1 MWHTVSSRAVVEKTA
16 LFGCLLNPAFIITV
30 AVKDD
35 VLVILDGLL
44 NHLVES
50 SLKIR
55 CTFQSVGVDL
65 ESLSNCTVQHNV
77 CTGNTVGGAE
87 HTELKLIA
95 GKSKGRGSVTVGRI
109 TVELRKHI
117 NPELHLGLFSTL
129 IRRIGL
135 DSLKH
140 SVQFV
145 TQEDRHNGRRCFV
158 CAETMIVACS
168 RNRDTEKILIIVY
181 RFDDGTQEQQELC
194 IFIRRCAGRKQIL
207 TGIGGNRP
215 VVVLAASVDPG
226 ERLLV
231 KQANKTVSARNL
243 LHNLHRKLVVVG
255 CDIGGRIDRRQLVL
269 SRSNLVVFRLCQDT
283 QLPEFVIE
291 FLHKGGN
298 SRLDDT
304 KVMVIHFLS
313 LWRLCTEQGTSG
325 KTKVGTLI
333 VHFFC
338 DKEIFL
344 LGSDRTGYSLYAVVA
359 EQFEDTECLLV
370 KSLHRTQKRSLLVKG
385 MTAVGAE
392 CGRNTQ
398 GLTLNKRVRR
408 GIPCGITSCLKSG
421 TKTTAGERRS
431 IRLTL
436 NKLFAGKFHNDTAI
450 RRRRN
455 KAVVLFCGDTGKRL
469 EPMGIVC
476 CSLGDRPILHS
487 GGNCIGNADIQFCAF
502 INGLFQ

>member
-1 MWHTVSSRAVVEKTA
+1 M
-16 LFGCLLNPAFIITV
+16 
-30 AVKDD
+30 
-35 VLVILDGLL
+35 
-44 NHLVES
+44 
-50 SLKIR
+50 
-55 CTFQSVGVDL
+55 
-65 ESLSNCTVQHNV
+65 
-77 CTGNTVGGAE
+77 
-87 HTELKLIA
+87 
-95 GKSKGRGSVTVGRI
+95 
-109 TVELRKHI
+109 
-117 NPELHLGLFSTL
+117 ST
-129 IRRIGL
+129 
-135 DSLKH
+135 
-140 SVQFV
+140 
-145 TQEDRHNGRRCFV
+145 
-158 CAETMIVACS
+158 
-168 RNRDTEKILIIVY
+168 
-181 RFDDGTQEQQELC
+181 
-194 IFIRRCAGRKQIL
+194 
-207 TGIGGNRP
+207 
-215 VVVLAASVDPG
+215 
-226 ERLLV
+226 
-231 KQANKTVSARNL
+231 RNL

-255 CDIGGRIDRRQLVL
+255 CNIGGSIDRCQFML

-283 QLPEFVIE
+283 QLPELVIK

-313 LWRLCTEQGTSG
+313 LWRLCTEQGASG
-325 KTKVGTLI
+325 KAKVRALI
-333 VHFFC
+333 VHFLS

-455 KAVVLFCGDTGKRL
+455 KAVVLLGCDAGKRL
-469 EPMGIVC
+469 EPMGIMC
-476 CSLGDRPILHS
+476 CALGNRPILHCGS
-487 GGNCIGNADIQFCAF
+487 NCVCNTDIQFCAF
-502 INGLFQ
+502 INGLFQRGIHLRRQSGFHYSVIKDQASKIICYSSHDIFSFAY